1 MTKIKNIISTKFN
14 NVMKLLIIALTALK
28 SNKTRFFLASL
39 GIMIGIAAVIVMVA
53 IGKGS
58 QHEVMT
64 VIAKMGENLLTINAG
79 EMKRRGGRLRLSGN
93 VTTLNLRD
101 VDYLSK
107 EVDGITFVA
116 PFEIKE
122 MKVKYLQ
129 VLTSTNVAG
138 STLEF
143 LETRNYRIASGE
155 MFTEMDQKLG
165 ARVGVVGKTVIKNM
179 LGGEDP
185 LGKTVRINAIPFR
198 IIGIFESKGLDSD
211 GIDQDDILLIPI
223 KSMLRRILNQNHI
236 STIYVK
242 AGSRRNIERVSVR
255 IKTVLRDRHKIADD
269 AENDFTIIS
278 QIDLENLK
286 AETSELFTR
295 LIVGV
300 AAISLVVGGI
310 GILAVMLISVKER
323 THEIGVR
330 RAVGA
335 TKGDIVGQFLFESIL
350 IGLFGGFFGVVLGVG
365 ITFGASTW
373 GAENLL
379 LDANSIYISTSVC
392 MMIGVIFGLFPAI
405 KASRL
410 DPMVALTVE

>member
-1 MTKIKNIISTKFN
+1 
-14 NVMKLLIIALTALK
+14 MKLLIIALTALN

-58 QHEVMT
+58 QHEVMS

-93 VTTLNLRD
+93 VNTLNLRD
-101 VDYLSK
+101 VNYLSK
-107 EVDGITFVA
+107 EVDGIAFIA

-143 LETRNYRIASGE
+143 LETRNYRITSGE
-155 MFTEMDQKLG
+155 MFSEMDQKLG
-165 ARVGVVGKTVIKNM
+165 ARVAVVGKTVIKNM
-179 LGGEDP
+179 LGGGDP

-198 IIGIFESKGLDSD
+198 IIGVFESKGLDSD
-211 GIDQDDILLIPI
+211 GIDQDEILLIPI
-223 KSMLRRILNQNHI
+223 KSMLRRILNQSHI

-242 AGSRRNIERVSVR
+242 ADSRRNIERVAAK
-255 IKTVLRDRHKIADD
+255 IKTELRDRHKIADD
-269 AENDFTIIS
+269 AENDFTIVS

-323 THEIGVR
+323 THEIGIR

-335 TKGDIVGQFLFESIL
+335 TKGDIVGQFLLESII

-365 ITFGASTW
+365 ITFGASIL

-379 LDANSIYISTSVC
+379 LDPNSIYISTSVC
-392 MMIGVIFGLFPAI
+392 MVIGVIFGLFPAI

>member
-1 MTKIKNIISTKFN
+1 
-14 NVMKLLIIALTALK
+14 MKLLIIALTALN

-58 QHEVMT
+58 QHEVMS

-93 VTTLNLRD
+93 VNTLNLRD
-101 VDYLSK
+101 VNYLSK
-107 EVDGITFVA
+107 EVDGIAFIA

-143 LETRNYRIASGE
+143 LETRNYRITSGE
-155 MFTEMDQKLG
+155 MFSEMDQKLG
-165 ARVGVVGKTVIKNM
+165 ARVAVVGKTVIKNM

-198 IIGIFESKGLDSD
+198 IIGVFESKGLDSD
-211 GIDQDDILLIPI
+211 GIDQDEILLIPI
-223 KSMLRRILNQNHI
+223 KSMLRRILNQSHI

-242 AGSRRNIERVSVR
+242 ADSRRNIERVAAK
-255 IKTVLRDRHKIADD
+255 IKTELRDRHKIADD
-269 AENDFTIIS
+269 AENDFTIVS

-323 THEIGVR
+323 THEIGIR

-335 TKGDIVGQFLFESIL
+335 TKGDIVGQFLLESII

-365 ITFGASTW
+365 ITFGASIL

>member
-1 MTKIKNIISTKFN
+1 
-14 NVMKLLIIALTALK
+14 MKLLIIALTALN

-39 GIMIGIAAVIVMVA
+39 GIMIGIAAVMVA

-58 QHEVMT
+58 QHEVMS

-93 VTTLNLRD
+93 VNTLNLRD
-101 VDYLSK
+101 VNYLSK
-107 EVDGITFVA
+107 EVDGIAFIA

-143 LETRNYRIASGE
+143 LETRNYRITSGE
-155 MFTEMDQKLG
+155 MFSEMDQKLG
-165 ARVGVVGKTVIKNM
+165 ARVAVVGKTVIKNM
-179 LGGEDP
+179 LGGGDP

-198 IIGIFESKGLDSD
+198 IIGVFESKGLDSD
-211 GIDQDDILLIPI
+211 GIDQDEILLIPI
-223 KSMLRRILNQNHI
+223 KSMLRRILNQSHI

-242 AGSRRNIERVSVR
+242 ADSRRNIERVAAK
-255 IKTVLRDRHKIADD
+255 IKTELRDRHKIADD
-269 AENDFTIIS
+269 AENDFTIVS

-323 THEIGVR
+323 THEIGIR

-335 TKGDIVGQFLFESIL
+335 TKGDIVGQFLLESII

-365 ITFGASTW
+365 ITFGASIL

-379 LDANSIYISTSVC
+379 LDPNSIYISTSVC

>member
-1 MTKIKNIISTKFN
+1 MKLFARFI
-14 NVMKLLIIALTALK
+14 VKLLIIALTALK

-122 MKVKYLQ
+122 MKVKHLQ

-223 KSMLRRILNQNHI
+223 KSMLRRILNQNYI
-236 STIYVK
+236 STIYAK
-242 AGSRRNIERVSVR
+242 ADSRRNIERVAAK

-323 THEIGVR
+323 THEIGIR

>member
-1 MTKIKNIISTKFN
+1 M
-14 NVMKLLIIALTALK
+14 
-28 SNKTRFFLASL
+28 ASL

-58 QHEVMT
+58 QHEVMS

-93 VTTLNLRD
+93 VNTLNLRD
-101 VDYLSK
+101 VNYLSK
-107 EVDGITFVA
+107 EVDGIAFIA

-143 LETRNYRIASGE
+143 LDTRNYRISSGE
-155 MFTEMDQKLG
+155 MFSEMDQKLG
-165 ARVGVVGKTVIKNM
+165 ARVAVVGKTVIKNM
-179 LGGEDP
+179 LGGKDP

-198 IIGIFESKGLDSD
+198 VIGVFESKGLDSD
-211 GIDQDDILLIPI
+211 GIDQDEILLIPI
-223 KSMLRRILNQNHI
+223 KSMLRRILNQSHI

-242 AGSRRNIERVSVR
+242 ADSRRNIERVAAK
-255 IKTVLRDRHKIADD
+255 IKTELRGRHKIADD
-269 AENDFTIIS
+269 AENDFTIVS

-323 THEIGVR
+323 THEIGIR

-335 TKGDIVGQFLFESIL
+335 TKGDIVGQFLLESII

-365 ITFGASTW
+365 ITFGASIL
-373 GAENLL
+373 GVENLL